1 MRKKKRLCALLLC
14 MAMLL
19 GCTGCGS
26 STSSG
31 NNPNDLV
38 STAGKDVTRAAAAD
52 NVFSLNCNN
61 DYSFNPLIATNHSN
75 QLVCSL
81 VYENMVELDNSFE
94 VIPNLLTSWICNE
107 DATYWTFEIAEG
119 HYFSDGTPVTGRD
132 LRYSL
137 DAAINSDRFRGR
149 FASYQGSGYDD
160 TRFYVSLGIGD
171 TQFVKLLNI
180 PIVKYGTYGDPKPI
194 GSGPYMYSE
203 DETYLVASPY
213 YPDYENLPIDTVFL
227 VKYTD
232 AASRITAFDDGI
244 IDVVTN
250 DPSSY
255 TNLGYASTNEIHNY
269 ATTNMHYVA
278 FNVNGKMGKDSSFR
292 YAMNFAFDR
301 AYLEELLNGDAVA
314 SSVAMYPTCAAYP
327 ETLAEQLSYNL
338 ELCKVVL
345 ANAGVRDYDDDG
357 RLEYLDASNEPE
369 VVFVV
374 CSDSSAK
381 TGVARRFAAD
391 MAEIGLKVDVQEV
404 TWKRYIEILQGSEQ
418 LDNEG
423 KPKEEYEFDMY
434 YGEVK
439 LRNNFDITELLEERT
454 EDNRSGNVN
463 YTRSKDETC
472 MQLIKNYLA
481 ASDAGRAEAYYELC
495 QYVSTQ
501 AIIIPIGFEKQQMIT
516 HRGVIRGMDPNIGN
530 PLYNFENWIIEMD

>member
-107 DATYWTFEIAEG
+107 EATYWTFEIAEG

-255 TNLGYASTNEIHNY
+255 TNLGYASTSEIHNY
-269 ATTNMHYVA
+269 ATTNYHYVM
-278 FNVNGKMGKDSSFR
+278 FNEESTIGRFNGFR
-292 YAMNFAFDR
+292 QAMNYAFDR
-301 AYLEELLNGDAVA
+301 AYFADELMHGNAAASAVP
-314 SSVAMYPTCAAYP
+314 MYPTCADYP
-327 ETLAEQLSYNL
+327 QQYADSLAYNL
-338 ELCKVVL
+338 ETCRLVL
-345 ANAGVRDYDDDG
+345 ENSGIKDYDNDG
-357 RLEYLDASNEPE
+357 KLEYMSGSAQKIELK
-369 VVFVV
+369 FIV

-381 TGVARRFAAD
+381 TGVVRKFASD
-391 MAEIGLKVDVQEV
+391 METLGLTVNVQEL
-404 TWKRYIEILQGSEQ
+404 TWENYIQALEDG
-418 LDNEG
+418 D
-423 KPKEEYEFDMY
+423 FDMY

-439 LRNNFDITELLEERT
+439 LRNNFDVTELL
-454 EDNRSGNVN
+454 DPDSDLN
-463 YTRSKDETC
+463 YSRGKDSSFVGY
-472 MQLIKNYLA
+472 INDYLA
-481 ASDAGRAEAYYELC
+481 AGDTSRSAMFQQMC
-495 QYVSTQ
+495 QYIAGTGSL
-501 AIIIPIGFEKQQMIT
+501 ISIGFETHQFIS
-516 HRGVIRGMDPNIGN
+516 HRGVIKGVNPNAGN
-530 PLYNFENWIIEMD
+530 PLYDFPNWEIMMD

>member
-107 DATYWTFEIAEG
+107 EATYWTFEIAEG

-255 TNLGYASTNEIHNY
+255 TNLGYASTSEIHNY
-269 ATTNMHYVA
+269 ATT
-278 FNVNGKMGKDSSFR
+278 
-292 YAMNFAFDR
+292 
-301 AYLEELLNGDAVA
+301 
-314 SSVAMYPTCAAYP
+314 T
-327 ETLAEQLSYNL
+327 
-338 ELCKVVL
+338 
-345 ANAGVRDYDDDG
+345 
-357 RLEYLDASNEPE
+357 
-369 VVFVV
+369 
-374 CSDSSAK
+374 
-381 TGVARRFAAD
+381 
-391 MAEIGLKVDVQEV
+391 
-404 TWKRYIEILQGSEQ
+404 
-418 LDNEG
+418 
-423 KPKEEYEFDMY
+423 
-434 YGEVK
+434 
-439 LRNNFDITELLEERT
+439 IT
-454 EDNRSGNVN
+454 
-463 YTRSKDETC
+463 
-472 MQLIKNYLA
+472 M
-481 ASDAGRAEAYYELC
+481 
-495 QYVSTQ
+495 
-501 AIIIPIGFEKQQMIT
+501 
-516 HRGVIRGMDPNIGN
+516 
-530 PLYNFENWIIEMD
+530 